1 MLIEC
6 EQGGGMC
13 PGRIVIYNI
22 NDLYTKSIKKQ
33 QNASKYIKNGIQHIV
48 EKVIIL
54 ALGGQ
59 FKCDDIGHSYVE
71 GGGLTIHPFPY
82 Q

>member
-1 MLIEC
+1 
-6 EQGGGMC
+6 MC

-33 QNASKYIKNGIQHIV
+33 RNESQYITNGIHHIV

-54 ALGGQ
+54 ALGG
-59 FKCDDIGHSYVE
+59 
-71 GGGLTIHPFPY
+71 
-82 Q
+82 

>member
-1 MLIEC
+1 
-6 EQGGGMC
+6 MC

-33 QNASKYIKNGIQHIV
+33 QNASKYIINVIKHIV

-54 ALGGQ
+54 ALGG
-59 FKCDDIGHSYVE
+59 
-71 GGGLTIHPFPY
+71 
-82 Q
+82 